1 MDVKI
6 TLSSTEHKELISFCN
21 LNDLLVSETVK
32 KSYMNGFNI
41 ERFGLLN
48 SGQET
53 IEKEVIKEVIKYVEV
68 PVVEEKEVIKIEYI
82 EVEKPVEKIKEV
94 LVEKIVEKIVE
105 VPIEKIVEITK
116 EVPVEKVV
124 IKEVLKEV
132 PIEKIVYIT
141 DHEEMR
147 TKIFQKEQEFE
158 TQRQI
163 FSTKTREMEN
173 IFQNE
178 KNELL
183 SKIQQLENTPPQI
196 VDVIREVNV
205 EVPVEVVREVMV
217 EVPVEV
223 IKEVN
228 VEVPVE
234 VVREVIREVRVEVPV
249 EVIVEKENNDSSLK
263 PKFDALQN
271 TVQKL
276 RQEILDKDKLIK
288 EYQGTIEDI
297 QRYQVETKAVY
308 LKGSNLDN
316 KLYK

>member
-68 PVVEEKEVIKIEYI
+68 PVVEEKEVIKIEY
-82 EVEKPVEKIKEV
+82 VELP
-94 LVEKIVEKIVE
+94 VEKIVE
-105 VPIEKIVEITK
+105 VVKYID
-116 EVPVEKVV
+116 VPVEI
-124 IKEVLKEV
+124 IKEVDK
-132 PIEKIVYIT
+132 
-141 DHEEMR
+141 
-147 TKIFQKEQEFE
+147 
-158 TQRQI
+158 
-163 FSTKTREMEN
+163 
-173 IFQNE
+173 
-178 KNELL
+178 
-183 SKIQQLENTPPQI
+183 
-196 VDVIREVNV
+196 
-205 EVPVEVVREVMV
+205 
-217 EVPVEV
+217 EV
-223 IKEVN
+223 IKEVF
-228 VEVPVE
+228 
-234 VVREVIREVRVEVPV
+234 
-249 EVIVEKENNDSSLK
+249 VEKETTENSLK
-263 PKFDALQN
+263 PKLDALQT

-288 EYQGTIEDI
+288 EYQNTIDDI
-297 QRYQVETKAVY
+297 RKYQGETKAVY

>member
-53 IEKEVIKEVIKYVEV
+53 IEREVIKEVIKYVEV

-116 EVPVEKVV
+116 EVPVDRVVEKIVEITKEVPVEKVV

-132 PIEKIVYIT
+132 PVEKVV
-141 DHEEMR
+141 
-147 TKIFQKEQEFE
+147 TKIEYISDN
-158 TQRQI
+158 TQI
-163 FSTKTREMEN
+163 
-173 IFQNE
+173 
-178 KNELL
+178 NELL
-183 SKIQQLENTPPQI
+183 SKIQQLENTPPKMI
-196 VDVIREVNV
+196 EVIKEVNV

-234 VVREVIREVRVEVPV
+234 VIREVIREVRVEVPV

-297 QRYQVETKAVY
+297 QRYQGETKAVY